1 MPASGDL
8 ATYSGLVEQ
17 ARANNRQGFPVGV
30 AYLGQASAVLA
41 QDITPALDGAVAD
54 SANFSASDFNR
65 VRATVPLALLLIL
78 LVGILALIQVRLSAS
93 TRRTLNP
100 PMLAGSVIATVA
112 LAVALVMFGSASASA
127 DGVRM
132 GDYRATLALSQAL
145 SLAGE
150 ARSAEAFTL
159 IQRGNGASYE
169 VAYQDAMGQAFI
181 DLQRAAD
188 ATGGGQDLVE
198 SLAAWDAG
206 HQQVRALDDGGDWD
220 GAVALAVSD
229 ADDAPGADYRA
240 FVTAADAEISQ
251 RADSALSDLASAGL
265 IATIGGWLLA
275 LAGVASAVLS
285 WRGLSQR
292 LEEYR

>member
-1 MPASGDL
+1 
-8 ATYSGLVEQ
+8 
-17 ARANNRQGFPVGV
+17 
-30 AYLGQASAVLA
+30 
-41 QDITPALDGAVAD
+41 
-54 SANFSASDFNR
+54 
-65 VRATVPLALLLIL
+65 
-78 LVGILALIQVRLSAS
+78 
-93 TRRTLNP
+93 
-100 PMLAGSVIATVA
+100 
-112 LAVALVMFGSASASA
+112 
-127 DGVRM
+127 
-132 GDYRATLALSQAL
+132 
-145 SLAGE
+145 
-150 ARSAEAFTL
+150 
-159 IQRGNGASYE
+159 
-169 VAYQDAMGQAFI
+169 MGQAFI